1 MPAPP
6 PAGARWGGFGQGT
19 RSSSINT
26 MALKPD
32 TDNDTHTRTLTTT
45 TTTIP
50 LPNPHP
56 TRLHGRAFYNSL
68 GAPKHILAPMVEHSH
83 LAWRL
88 LVSRHPPKP
97 SIPPSARPT
106 DPSASPTDPP
116 ILSYTPMLH
125 SRLYHST
132 PSYPHQNFP
141 AAHNTLD
148 GHPQHD
154 RPLLAQFCANDP
166 AAFLASAELISP
178 YVDGVDLNLGC
189 PQGIARKGRYGS
201 FLQDE
206 WPLINSLIEKLHSSC
221 SLSVPVTAKIRIFP
235 DPKKTLAYAKMVL
248 SSGASI
254 LAVHGRTREQKGHN
268 TGLADW
274 EAIRHLRENLPPD
287 TVIFANG
294 NILYPGDAQR
304 CLASTGADAVLSAEG
319 CLYNP
324 TGIFLSP
331 DHHPPNTSSPGW
343 TSLPESDPVSVKAPV
358 VEPNL
363 TNVKSHLFKL
373 LHALLPRFPEIRAR
387 LATSRPVHPRND
399 AGVDPLRDFEEVV
412 QDVEKVVRDELERN
426 PEEKVVAA
434 AAPVQGSVTDG
445 NTGLVKVGEWNCA
458 PGGWVGPKR
467 RRGRAISTA
476 KEEKETGDEGEEEE
490 EEKEIFGWDIPFY
503 RCQPNFRPLPEEA
516 VKRGAMSASALGKGP
531 SGEAPAADMVM
542 EKAIIERVGRTR
554 KDPQKIDGA
563 VVKRVKVTE

>member
-1 MPAPP
+1 
-6 PAGARWGGFGQGT
+6 
-19 RSSSINT
+19 
-26 MALKPD
+26 MALEPA
-32 TDNDTHTRTLTTT
+32 TDNDNDTDTRTLTTT
-45 TTTIP
+45 TIP
-50 LPNPHP
+50 PPNPHP
-56 TRLHGRAFYNSL
+56 TRLHGRAFYTSL

-88 LVSRHPPKP
+88 LVSRHSPKP
-97 SIPPSARPT
+97 SMPPSPRPT

-206 WPLINSLIEKLHSSC
+206 WPLINSLIGKLHSSR

-304 CLASTGADAVLSAEG
+304 CLAATGADAVLSAEG

-331 DHHPPNTSSPGW
+331 DHHPPEHLFPRMDIIAREYLTILR
-343 TSLPESDPVSVKAPV
+343 TKILPYTDKGDPVSVKAPV

-373 LHALLPRFPEIRAR
+373 LHALLPRFPDIRAR

-412 QDVEKVVRDELERN
+412 RDVEKVVRDELERN
-426 PEEKVVAA
+426 PEEKVVAD
-434 AAPVQGSVTDG
+434 AAPVQGSVIDG
-445 NTGLVKVGEWNCA
+445 GTGLVKVGEWNCN

-467 RRGRAISTA
+467 RRGRA
-476 KEEKETGDEGEEEE
+476 KEEKETGDEGGEEEA

-531 SGEAPAADMVM
+531 SGGAPAADMEM
-542 EKAIIERVGRTR
+542 EMAIIERVGRTR

-563 VVKRVKVTE
+563 VVKRAKVTE